1 MDISLLELEQVS
13 QEMLFKWW
21 SQYAEEV
28 SFEIKVK
35 KSPKRMA
42 FVSSSDQASL
52 YHIEIPLE
60 ILTHRPS
67 AEKLM
72 LYALCLL
79 ISKHLMES
87 ESFLEEELIRVDA
100 PSAKGIAFSEML
112 SHCVRYKSFKLYCP
126 TCDES
131 HDVLEHDYHQQRIYE
146 QRNMYG
152 MSCRK
157 CKNRI
162 RTKK

>member
-1 MDISLLELEQVS
+1 MDVSLLELEQVS
-13 QEMLFKWW
+13 QEMLLKWW
-21 SQYAEEV
+21 PQYSEEV
-28 SFEIKVK
+28 SFEIKGK

-42 FVSSSDQASL
+42 FVSSTDQSTL
-52 YHIEIPLE
+52 YHVEIPLE
-60 ILTHRPS
+60 ILTHKPS

-87 ESFLEEELIRVDA
+87 ESFLEEELNRVGA
-100 PSAKGIAFSEML
+100 PSAKGMAFSEML

-126 TCDES
+126 SCEES